1 MRPSLPHILPLEC
14 VWKINIIGHPAFM
27 ATLHWCIGSIIL
39 VYSFLNTGEDRH
51 FPTKQSAICLCA
63 FQAAIL
69 CRGAFFFNFEP
80 LSGSTLVSKKGSCF
94 GLKVEEKSCF
104 HKQLPSPVQFWSKV
118 RGNKER
124 FMRAAARTKI
134 QMVNGKEWW
143 RIFASGLYRHLA
155 YAIHALATGIPAFI

>member
-1 MRPSLPHILPLEC
+1 MLQTKPFLLVQKYYS
-14 VWKINIIGHPAFM
+14 KIFNHPCLFSA
-27 ATLHWCIGSIIL
+27 
-39 VYSFLNTGEDRH
+39 SFLNTGEDRH

-134 QMVNGKEWW
+134 QMVNGKEW
-143 RIFASGLYRHLA
+143 
-155 YAIHALATGIPAFI
+155 